1 MGWSDPTFG
10 SLWLPKRIVGS
21 LQPRKQG
28 NPLFAKCFD
37 RVQLKE
43 KGKKEETHVDHQQTP
58 ATREAR
64 VRVGRTRRPRGR
76 EVRHVY
82 RQHPRSRRQ
91 FSPEDCAVE
100 GQALHE
106 LEKTATAGRTKR
118 CSHQLHAKITGKS
131 MMQRIIN
138 SKNLVAF
145 VLAAATG
152 MTLYFRVPFPE
163 TNTFLLVMALRSPS
177 AFEVLKYSYT
187 LFLFSTPYIGY
198 SVVLSGLYIFALK
211 AKQRIRAGRLPL
223 FPDPQKRDDLFLVL
237 GEVHNPRKQVPA
249 ENPQWLVI
257 PERGLFTGVAILGA
271 IGSEK
276 TSCCMYPF
284 AEQILAYRSGDS
296 ERRIGGLVLEVK
308 GDFCHRVKEIL
319 ARHGRAEDYVEIS
332 LDSRYRY
339 NPLHNDLDAYALAYN
354 IASLLNNLFGRG
366 KEPFWQQAYTNLV
379 KFIILLHKV
388 AFDYVTL
395 FDVYECAI
403 NPDLLESKIKEAERR
418 LIEADFAMLWEEEYL
433 KHPRDLD
440 PFKFRLDKE
449 SNRYRAPLTP
459 VLVAV
464 LKDRATQWEA
474 ENASRKN
481 PVPAQKKA
489 QLEAV
494 ERWFFQDWKRI
505 EPKLRTSIVEGISVF
520 LSLFDD
526 NPDVKRTFCPPA
538 ECYDTQA
545 NADFKFGRPLP
556 SLSWLVENGR
566 GCALNFP
573 IAMNAGLAKAL
584 GVMLKLDFERAVLN
598 RVPVMEKHPE
608 SYFRQVL
615 FLCDEYQHFA
625 TVGESEPTGDEKFF
639 SLSRQPKCIPIIA
652 TQSISSLK
660 SALPGESWRTL
671 LQTFRTKI
679 FLSLSDDFS
688 ARIASELCRREY
700 KLKASYNL
708 SESGHDANV
717 SFLTGKALSHKAN
730 ITASK
735 SYNTQ
740 SDYRFD
746 MKTFMELRNAQSV
759 TMAYDGTNPMPPMFC
774 YLKPYFNN
782 VNKSYFRQLANGE
795 L

>member
-1 MGWSDPTFG
+1 M
-10 SLWLPKRIVGS
+10 
-21 LQPRKQG
+21 
-28 NPLFAKCFD
+28 A
-37 RVQLKE
+37 
-43 KGKKEETHVDHQQTP
+43 
-58 ATREAR
+58 
-64 VRVGRTRRPRGR
+64 
-76 EVRHVY
+76 
-82 RQHPRSRRQ
+82 
-91 FSPEDCAVE
+91 
-100 GQALHE
+100 
-106 LEKTATAGRTKR
+106 
-118 CSHQLHAKITGKS
+118 
-131 MMQRIIN
+131 
-138 SKNLVAF
+138 
-145 VLAAATG
+145 
-152 MTLYFRVPFPE
+152 LYFRAPFPE
-163 TNTFLLVMALRSPS
+163 DNIFLRVMAIRSLS
-177 AFEVLKYSYT
+177 AFLFLKYSYT
-187 LFLFSTPYIGY
+187 LFLYTTPYLVY
-198 SVVLSGLYIFALK
+198 SILLSGVYIFALK
-211 AKQRIRAGRLPL
+211 TGRRIRAGKLPL
-223 FPDPQKRDDLFLVL
+223 YSDPRKRTELSLVV
-237 GEVHNPRKQVPA
+237 GEVHHPRKQVPL
-249 ENPQWLVI
+249 ETPRWLVM
-257 PERGLFTGVAILGA
+257 PERGLFTGIAIVGA
-271 IGSEK
+271 VGSGK
-276 TSCCMYPF
+276 TASCMYPF
-284 AEQILAYRSGDS
+284 AEQILAYRAQDPDRS
-296 ERRIGGLVLEVK
+296 IGGLILEVK
-308 GDFCHRVKEIL
+308 GDFCGKVQEIL
-319 ARHGRAEDYVEIS
+319 ARHGRDGDYVEIS
-332 LDSRYRY
+332 LESEYRY

-433 KHPRDLD
+433 KYPRDLE
-440 PFKFRLDKE
+440 PFEFRLDKE

-459 VLVAV
+459 GLVAV
-464 LKDRATQWEA
+464 LKDRAIQWEA

-481 PVPAQKKA
+481 PVPAKKKA

-538 ECYDTQA
+538 ECYDPQA

-566 GCALNFP
+566 VCALNFP

-688 ARIASELCRREY
+688 ARIASELCGRED

-735 SYNTQ
+735 SY
-740 SDYRFD
+740 SPHHDLRFD
-746 MKTFMELRNAQSV
+746 TKTFMELRNAQSV

-782 VNKSYFRQLANGE
+782 ANKSYFRQLADGE

>member
-1 MGWSDPTFG
+1 M
-10 SLWLPKRIVGS
+10 I
-21 LQPRKQG
+21 
-28 NPLFAKCFD
+28 
-37 RVQLKE
+37 
-43 KGKKEETHVDHQQTP
+43 
-58 ATREAR
+58 
-64 VRVGRTRRPRGR
+64 
-76 EVRHVY
+76 
-82 RQHPRSRRQ
+82 
-91 FSPEDCAVE
+91 
-100 GQALHE
+100 
-106 LEKTATAGRTKR
+106 
-118 CSHQLHAKITGKS
+118 
-131 MMQRIIN
+131 QRILH
-138 SKNLVAF
+138 SRLF
-145 VLAAATG
+145 LACLLSAATG
-152 MTLYFRVPFPE
+152 MALYFRTPFPE
-163 TNTFLLVMALRSPS
+163 DNIFLRVMAIRSES
-177 AFEVLKYSYT
+177 AFLFFKYSYT
-187 LFLFSTPYIGY
+187 LFLYTTPYIAF
-198 SVVLSGLYIFALK
+198 SILFSGIYIFALK
-211 AKQRIRAGRLPL
+211 ASRKIRAGKLPL
-223 FPDPQKRDDLFLVL
+223 YPAPQKRTELSLVV
-237 GEVHNPRKQVPA
+237 GEVHHPRKQKPS
-249 ENPQWLVI
+249 ETPRWLVI
-257 PERGLFTGVAILGA
+257 PERGFFAGIAVVGA
-271 IGSEK
+271 VGSGK
-276 TSCCMYPF
+276 TASCMYPF
-284 AEQILAYRSGDS
+284 AEQILAYRAEDPN
-296 ERRIGGLVLEVK
+296 RRIGGLILEVK
-308 GDFCHRVKEIL
+308 GDFCRKVQEIL
-319 ARHGRAEDYVEIS
+319 ARHGRADDYVEIS
-332 LDSRYRY
+332 LESEYRY

-418 LIEADFAMLWEEEYL
+418 LIEADFALLWEEEYL

-459 VLVAV
+459 GLVAV
-464 LKDRATQWEA
+464 LKEKAIQWEA

-494 ERWFFQDWKRI
+494 KRWFFQDWKRI

-538 ECYDTQA
+538 ECYDPQA
-545 NADFKFGRPLP
+545 NADFKFGTPLP
-556 SLSWLVENGR
+556 SLSWLAENGR
-566 GCALNFP
+566 VCALNFP
-573 IAMNAGLAKAL
+573 IAMNAGLAKAI

-598 RVPVMEKHPE
+598 RVPLMEKHPE

-688 ARIASELCRREY
+688 ARIASELCGREY

-717 SFLTGKALSHKAN
+717 SFLTGKALSQKAN

-735 SYNTQ
+735 SY
-740 SDYRFD
+740 SPHHDLRFD
-746 MKTFMELRNAQSV
+746 TKTFMELRNAQSV
-759 TMAYDGTNPMPPMFC
+759 TIAYDGTNPMPPMFC
-774 YLKPYFNN
+774 YLKPYYNN
-782 VNKSYFRQLANGE
+782 VNKSYFRQLADGE